1 MRLVDIS
8 LVSVLLKYGL
18 VQFFCG
24 VDVESVLVL
33 LTTESREGNINKTT
47 LECLGID
54 KKLKASAKIGAT
66 KTTNVWGVQQ
76 HSIFYQ

>member
-1 MRLVDIS
+1 
-8 LVSVLLKYGL
+8 
-18 VQFFCG
+18 
-24 VDVESVLVL
+24 
-33 LTTESREGNINKTT
+33 